1 MNIIFI
7 IYIFLLFVITSPNL
21 FIKISKLDRL
31 SLSILHGLLFT
42 LIIYLT
48 HDIVLRYREGVKIG
62 TIHENGHEKDLHFST
77 DLGLDKLVK
86 PNVSPDVSNEVIVNN
101 TILDYSN
108 YKDPII
114 EMSPLPGPLPNSLKT
129 ESDITVEENN

>member
-7 IYIFLLFVITSPNL
+7 IYVFVLFVITSPNL
-21 FIKISKLDRL
+21 FVKITKLDIL

-48 HDIVLRYREGVKIG
+48 YDIVLNYREGVKIG
-62 TIHENGHEKDLHFST
+62 SIHEDGDEKDLHFSA

-108 YKDPII
+108 YKDPIK
-114 EMSPLPGPLPNSLKT
+114 EMSPLPGPVPNFYKDDL
-129 ESDITVEENN
+129 DIQVE

>member
-1 MNIIFI
+1 M
-7 IYIFLLFVITSPNL
+7 LFVITSPNL
-21 FIKISKLDRL
+21 FVKITKLDIL

-48 HDIVLRYREGVKIG
+48 YDIVLRYREGVKIG
-62 TIHENGHEKDLHFST
+62 SIHEDGDKKDLHFST

-86 PNVSPDVSNEVIVNN
+86 PNISPEVSNEVIVNN

-108 YKDPII
+108 YKDPIKQ
-114 EMSPLPGPLPNSLKT
+114 MSPLPGRSEKVVA
-129 ESDITVEENN
+129 TVYQKHRSMQTRKWKYMD